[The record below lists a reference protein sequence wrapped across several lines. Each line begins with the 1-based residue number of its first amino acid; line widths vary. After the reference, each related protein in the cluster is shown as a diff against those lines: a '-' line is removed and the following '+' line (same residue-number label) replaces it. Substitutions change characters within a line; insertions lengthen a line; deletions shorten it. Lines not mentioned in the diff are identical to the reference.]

1 MGDYVMDAG
10 EGRELS
16 ALASRWWLFLLM
28 GIAAVVVGM
37 ILVLDLVVAVETL
50 ALFIALGLAFTGV
63 GELLS
68 MDRYRSAWSIASG
81 VLLIVAA
88 IVALIWP
95 GITLWALAVVTA
107 IGLLLS
113 GSLRVGAALA
123 DKPRG
128 WGWLLA
134 GGALSLVAGVLAL
147 AWPGA
152 TVLVLALLL
161 GIRTL
166 IFGVTE
172 IAFALLLRND
182 S

>member
-1 MGDYVMDAG
+1 MGDFAMDAG
-10 EGRELS
+10 DGRD
-16 ALASRWWLFLLM
+16 LAAVQSRWWLFLLM
-28 GIAAVVVGM
+28 GIAAVIVGM

-50 ALFIALGLAFTGV
+50 ALFIALGLAFTGI

-68 MDRYRSAWSIASG
+68 MDRYRSAWSIAAG
-81 VLLIVAA
+81 VFLIVATV
-88 IVALIWP
+88 ITLVWP

-107 IGLLLS
+107 VGLLLS

-123 DKPRG
+123 DAPRG

-134 GGALSLVAGVLAL
+134 GGLLSLVAGVLAL
-147 AWPGA
+147 FWPGA

-166 IFGVTE
+166 IFGVSE

-182 S
+182 G